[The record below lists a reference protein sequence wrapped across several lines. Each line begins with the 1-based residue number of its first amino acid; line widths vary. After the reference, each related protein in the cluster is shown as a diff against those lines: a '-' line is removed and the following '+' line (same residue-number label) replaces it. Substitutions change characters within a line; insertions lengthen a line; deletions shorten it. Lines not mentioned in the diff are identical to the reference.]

1 MVSALELV
9 SLSDFVL
16 SALCLFLSGLLFG
29 KVKSH
34 LSTYAMLCYFFLF
47 AGLSAFMG
55 GIDHGFFEPINQ
67 RYFPRTLT
75 YLFVATAT
83 FFLFKYTVFTFF
95 KGKVKRLLLI
105 LAYLQL
111 IGFMISAFFYHN
123 FILVVANYAP
133 ILLLFFIM
141 NLIHIKN
148 SKREYYFTLFC
159 LILIIA
165 TLVQA
170 FEIKLSNKINGDTFY
185 HIIAFIGY
193 LFFYKG
199 VNVISK
205 RAV

>member
-9 SLSDFVL
+9 SISDFVL

-29 KVKSH
+29 KMKSH
-34 LSTYAMLCYFFLF
+34 LSTYGMLCYFFLF

-75 YLFVATAT
+75 YLFVAAAT
-83 FFLFKYTVFTFF
+83 FFLFKYTIFTFF
-95 KGKVKRLLLI
+95 KGKVKHVLLI

-123 FILVVANYAP
+123 FILVVANYSP

-148 SKREYYFTLFC
+148 SNREYFFTLFC
-159 LILIIA
+159 LIMIIA
-165 TLVQA
+165 TIVQA
-170 FEIKLSNKINGDTFY
+170 FEFKLSNSINGDTLY

-193 LFFYKG
+193 LFLYKG
-199 VNVISK
+199 VSVIS
-205 RAV
+205 RRNN

>member
-1 MVSALELV
+1 MVNALELV
-9 SLSDFVL
+9 SISDFVL
-16 SALCLFLSGLLFG
+16 SALCLFLSGVLFG
-29 KVKSH
+29 KIKSH
-34 LSTYAMLCYFFLF
+34 LSTYGMLCYFLLF

-83 FFLFKYTVFTFF
+83 FFLFMYTVFTFF
-95 KGKVKRLLLI
+95 KDKVKRVLLI
-105 LAYLQL
+105 LAYIQL
-111 IGFMISAFFYHN
+111 IVFMISAFFYHN

-133 ILLLFFIM
+133 VLLLFFIM
-141 NLIHIKN
+141 NLLHIKN
-148 SKREYYFTLFC
+148 SKKEYYFTLFC

-193 LFFYKG
+193 LFLYKG
-199 VNVISK
+199 VNVISN
-205 RAV
+205 RNS

>member
-16 SALCLFLSGLLFG
+16 SALCLFLSGILFG

-75 YLFVATAT
+75 YLFVAAAT
-83 FFLFKYTVFTFF
+83 FFLLKYTIFTFF
-95 KGKVKRLLLI
+95 KGKVRRLLLI

-111 IGFMISAFFYHN
+111 IAFMISAFFYHN

-159 LILIIA
+159 IILIIA

-170 FEIKLSNKINGDTFY
+170 FEIKLSNNINGDTFY

-199 VNVISK
+199 VNVIYRNNS
-205 RAV
+205 

>member
-16 SALCLFLSGLLFG
+16 SALCLFLSGILFG

-83 FFLFKYTVFTFF
+83 FFLFKYTIFTFF
-95 KGKVKRLLLI
+95 KGKVRRLLLI

-111 IGFMISAFFYHN
+111 IAFMISAFFYHN

-159 LILIIA
+159 IILIIA

-170 FEIKLSNKINGDTFY
+170 FEIKLSNNINGDTFY

-193 LFFYKG
+193 LFLYKG
-199 VNVISK
+199 VIVIYRNNS
-205 RAV
+205 